1 MAFILNK
8 LQETVKKMATLQLF
22 SGEMLSDMMKASAS
36 LLKKYRRHLNAI
48 NVFPVAD
55 GDTGANMYLT
65 VESII
70 EELNNNDGN
79 SLKEIANY
87 IKRGSFMGATGNSG
101 VILSQFFGGFS
112 NSINKFENVGPDEFS
127 QAFVDGAAK
136 AYQAVLNPQE
146 GTILTVIRKSA
157 EAAAMAAKNGQTL
170 IDMLDT
176 SFEAAQ
182 GTLEKT
188 PELLPVLKKAGV
200 VDAGGQGFVYIMEG
214 WIKTLK
220 NESIDDLVEEPV
232 VEAIAQDTEED
243 DEYQFC
249 TEFIIQAEELTAEI
263 AREMLSAYGGSLVVA
278 KNDDLIRV
286 HIHTNDPKSTIKH
299 CKQYGAISRLKID
312 DMTKQH
318 REFLFVESEA
328 S

>member
-1 MAFILNK
+1 
-8 LQETVKKMATLQLF
+8 MATLQLF

-112 NSINKFENVGPDEFS
+112 NSINKFENVGPEEFS

-157 EAAAMAAKNGQTL
+157 EAAAMAAKNGQNL

-176 SFEAAQ
+176 SYDAAQ

-220 NESIDDLVEEPV
+220 NESIDDLVEETV
-232 VEAIAQDTEED
+232 VEAIALDTEED

-286 HIHTNDPKSTIKH
+286 HIHTNDPKSTIKN

-318 REFLFVESEA
+318 REFLFVDSEA

>member
-1 MAFILNK
+1 
-8 LQETVKKMATLQLF
+8 MATLQLF

-70 EELNNNDGN
+70 EELNNSDGN

-112 NSINKFENVGPDEFS
+112 NSINNFENVGPEEFS

-170 IDMLDT
+170 IEMLDT
-176 SFEAAQ
+176 SYDAAQ

-220 NESIDDLVEEPV
+220 NESIDDLVEETV
-232 VEAIAQDTEED
+232 VEAIALDTEED

-286 HIHTNDPKSTIKH
+286 HIHTNDPKSTIKQ

-318 REFLFVESEA
+318 REFLFVDSEA

>member
-1 MAFILNK
+1 
-8 LQETVKKMATLQLF
+8 MATLQLF

-112 NSINKFENVGPDEFS
+112 NSINKFENIGPEEFS

-157 EAAAMAAKNGQTL
+157 EAAAMAAKNGQNL

-176 SFEAAQ
+176 SYEAAQ
-182 GTLEKT
+182 RTLEKT

-220 NESIDDLVEEPV
+220 NESIDDLVEETV
-232 VEAIAQDTEED
+232 VEAIALDTEED

-286 HIHTNDPKSTIKH
+286 HIHTNDPKSTIKN

-318 REFLFVESEA
+318 REFLFVDSEA

>member
-1 MAFILNK
+1 
-8 LQETVKKMATLQLF
+8 MATLQLF
-22 SGEMLSDMMKASAS
+22 SGETLSNMMRASAN

-65 VESII
+65 VEAII
-70 EELNNNDGN
+70 EELDTNESISIAETA
-79 SLKEIANY
+79 SLIA
-87 IKRGSFMGATGNSG
+87 RGSFMGATGNSG

-112 NSINKFENVGPDEFS
+112 SSINKFENIGPEEFS

-136 AYQAVLNPQE
+136 AYEAVLNPQE

-157 EAAAMAAKNGQTL
+157 EAANMAAKNGVSFMEMLNTSYDAAKETL
-170 IDMLDT
+170 V
-176 SFEAAQ
+176 
-182 GTLEKT
+182 KT

-214 WIKTLK
+214 WLK
-220 NESIDDLVEEPV
+220 VFRNEDFEDIGEITEEV
-232 VEAIAQDTEED
+232 TAVAQDTEQD

-249 TEFIIQAEELTAEI
+249 TEFIIESDELTAES
-263 AREMLSAYGGSLVVA
+263 AREMLNQYGGSLVVA
-278 KNDDLIRV
+278 KNDDMIRV
-286 HIHTNDPKSTIKH
+286 HIHTNDPKNTIKF
-299 CKQYGAISRLKID
+299 CKQYGPISRLKID
-312 DMTKQH
+312 DMSKQH

-328 S
+328 A